1 MSLSEKKAVWS
12 THEIQ
17 YEAQEAGFAQATV
30 TRAISNL
37 SQSGKLIKIKMGEY
51 EIVS

>member
-1 MSLSEKKAVWS
+1 LGLKEKKGVWS

-17 YEAQEAGFAQATV
+17 YECNEAGFAQATV
-30 TRAISNL
+30 TRSISNL
-37 SQSGKLIKIKMGEY
+37 TQSGKLIKIKMGEY